1 VEPLSWIGLVAAAIA
16 AGVALVADGRLR
28 AVAMVAALVLAPAV
42 VLGDVWTTERVVE
55 LRDSPAQ
62 AAALALCAAAGVA
75 VAAWLLHRR
84 PELLPVAALAVLPF
98 RVPIPLG
105 GERANLLIPLYLVI
119 AGAAVALAMGAW
131 RELPDSARKRDPVN
145 RWLALSVRWLP
156 WLLAGFIVLYAVQSA
171 WSDDAS
177 KAIENVGF
185 FFVPFAVL
193 FSLLARARW
202 TTATLRTILIVVVAE
217 ALVFSVV
224 AFGQFAVGEVFWNPE
239 VIASNEV
246 HTYFRVNSLFWDPNI
261 LGRYLVLVVLALSA
275 YMVWTTS
282 RPRAW
287 QTAAICVVLLAA
299 LVLTFS
305 QSSLVAL
312 LAGMLALLA
321 MRWGPRWALL
331 AIAIAALAGGAM
343 LAASGADLNSV
354 RSLDIRSSGR
364 ASLVRGG
371 AEMAA
376 DRPFAGHG
384 SGSFETEFERRFPED
399 AEESGGA
406 ISHTEPVTVAAEQG
420 LVGLIPYAAL
430 LAAVVGTLLTVPQ
443 RLTVARS
450 ALVACFA
457 GLVVHS
463 LAYAGLLIDPV
474 TWAIVAA
481 GFALARYSVED

>member
-1 VEPLSWIGLVAAAIA
+1 MDPLAWLGLVAASVA
-16 AGVALVADGRLR
+16 AGASLVADGRAR
-28 AVAMVAALVLAPAV
+28 VAAMVAALVLAPV
-42 VLGDVWTTERVVE
+42 VVVGDVWDTERVVE
-55 LRDSPAQ
+55 LRHSGAEL
-62 AAALALCAAAGVA
+62 AALVLGGSAAIALVA
-75 VAAWLLHRR
+75 WALHRR
-84 PELLPVAALAVLPF
+84 PDLLPVAALAVLPI
-98 RVPIPLG
+98 RIPIPLG
-105 GERANLLIPLYLVI
+105 GERANLLIPLYIVI
-119 AGAAVALAMGAW
+119 AGAALALAVGAW
-131 RELPDSARKRDPVN
+131 RELPESARRRDFTE
-145 RWLALSVRWLP
+145 RWKALAVRWLP
-156 WLLAGFIVLYAVQSA
+156 WLLAGFVVLYAVQSA
-171 WSDDAS
+171 WSSDPS

-202 TTATLRTILIVVVAE
+202 SSRTLATVLAVVVAE
-217 ALVFSVV
+217 ALVFSLV
-224 AFGQFAVGEVFWNPE
+224 AFGQFAVGDVFWNPE
-239 VIASNEV
+239 VIAANEA

-261 LGRYLVLVVLALSA
+261 LGRYLVLVILAVAS
-275 YMVWTTS
+275 YMVWT
-282 RPRAW
+282 RDGRRAW
-287 QTAAICVVLLAA
+287 QAAAICAVLLAA
-299 LVLTFS
+299 VALTFS

-312 LAGMLALLA
+312 LGGLLALAA

-331 AIAIAALAGGAM
+331 AIAVAAVAGAAL

-371 AEMAA
+371 LELAA
-376 DRPFAGHG
+376 DRPVTGYG
-384 SGSFETEFERRFPED
+384 SGSFQTEFEARFPED
-399 AEESGGA
+399 AEESGGS

-420 LVGLIPYAAL
+420 LLGLVPYAAL
-430 LAAVVGTLLTVPQ
+430 VAAVVGTLLTVPQ

-481 GFALARYSVED
+481 GFALARHSPED